1 MTKFYKKILG
11 NGMTIILEKRKIPV
25 VSVAYAVK
33 TGSKH
38 EKIEEKG
45 ISHFIEHL
53 LYKGTKKRNSI
64 QISKEIEENGGEL
77 NGFTSEN
84 IVAYWAKMPA
94 KKIDIALEVLTDM
107 IKNPLFEEKEI
118 EKERQVIYEE
128 IKMYKDNPR
137 LHIFD
142 KIREQLYKEPF
153 SKSIA
158 GEIEILEKIKK
169 EQILNFYKK
178 NYNPNN
184 LILAAVGN
192 ISFKKLIKF
201 AKKEFNKIKEKTPRH
216 IVNIKTHYK
225 SKTETR
231 QGIEQANL
239 LFAYRVPKAN
249 QEKNYA
255 AQVLSEL
262 TAGGMSSIL
271 FEEIREKRNLA
282 YAIKG
287 DSEIDKD
294 FAYNFIY
301 IGCIPK
307 NKEKIKKI
315 ILEEFKKISKDLTQE
330 RLEKI
335 KEQLIG
341 KSQINQEES
350 QNQLSRLIFYE
361 ASTDA
366 KELYEYE
373 KNIRKVKLEDV
384 KKIAREV
391 TKNKYAIYGL
401 VPRWKI

>member
-1 MTKFYKKILG
+1 MVKFYKKILD
-11 NGMTIILEKRKIPV
+11 NGMTIILEKRKLPV
-25 VSVAYAVK
+25 VSLAYAIK
-33 TGSKH
+33 IGSKH
-38 EKIEEKG
+38 EKINEKG

-53 LYKGTKKRNSI
+53 LYKGTKKRSAI

-84 IVAYWAKMPA
+84 LVAYWAKMPS
-94 KKIDIALEVLTDM
+94 KKISIALEVLTDM

-137 LHIFD
+137 LHVFD

-153 SKSIA
+153 SIGIA
-158 GEIEILEKIKK
+158 GEIETLEKIKK
-169 EQILNFYKK
+169 EQIVKFYKK
-178 NYNPNN
+178 NYTPNN

-192 ISFKKLIKF
+192 INFNKLIKF
-201 AKKEFNKIKEKTPRH
+201 AKKEFNKIKEKQQQPKVS
-216 IVNIKTHYK
+216 IQTHYK
-225 SKTETR
+225 SKIEKR

-239 LFAYRVPKAN
+239 IFAYRIPKAN
-249 QEKNYA
+249 QKENYA
-255 AQVLSEL
+255 AQILSEL

-282 YAIKG
+282 YAVRG

-315 ILEEFKKISKDLTQE
+315 ILEEFKKISENLKKEKLN
-330 RLEKI
+330 KI
-335 KEQLIG
+335 KEQMIG

-350 QNQLSRLIFYE
+350 QNQLSRLLFYE

-366 KELYEYE
+366 KELYSFE
-373 KNIRKVKLEDV
+373 KKIREVKLEEI
-384 KKIAREV
+384 KKIAKEIS
-391 TKNKYAIYGL
+391 KKQYAFYGL
-401 VPRWKI
+401 IPK